1 MFSFFLLLLHLVG
14 EKSFTL
20 DEDAKVKKKG
30 LLAEMETFCAAAAAA
45 CVFFRAKSQRDLLS
59 QTVTALN
66 AS

>member
-30 LLAEMETFCAAAAAA
+30 LLAEMETFCAAAAA
-45 CVFFRAKSQRDLLS
+45 CVFFRAKSQRDILS

>member
-45 CVFFRAKSQRDLLS
+45 CVFLEPKASVIFLAKP
-59 QTVTALN
+59 
-66 AS
+66 